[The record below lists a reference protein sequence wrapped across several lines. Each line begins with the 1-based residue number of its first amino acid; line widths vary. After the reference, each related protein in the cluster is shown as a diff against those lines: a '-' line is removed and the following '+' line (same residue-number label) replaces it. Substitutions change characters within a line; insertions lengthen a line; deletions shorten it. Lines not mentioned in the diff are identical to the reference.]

1 MIRKESGQASTE
13 WLFISLLIMTV
24 LLIVEEQF
32 SLIDYLIETG
42 RRAKEFYHFIWRYL
56 VLIPGGSS

>member
-1 MIRKESGQASTE
+1 MSQRQGGQASIE
-13 WLFISLLIMTV
+13 WLIISLLIMTV
-24 LLIVEEQF
+24 LLVAEEQL

-42 RRAKEFYHFIWRYL
+42 REAKAFYYFIWRYL

>member
-1 MIRKESGQASTE
+1 
-13 WLFISLLIMTV
+13 

-42 RRAKEFYHFIWRYL
+42 RKAKEFYHFIWRYL